1 MSEKQSHFTSFPVL
15 CSVSGV
21 VCLISTGYFIY
32 LSGQRQL
39 SQLENS
45 LFQVISIVAGTVAGA
60 KAGEWAA
67 KDNNKAFVSSAL
79 RRVYSIADELQS
91 TQDKILDYSQ
101 SLPANPEEISQL
113 WTKMA
118 LETISTQVS
127 SVKNQAEQ
135 SIADWGELLG
145 EEYEQ
150 LRKNQKEKD
159 TAISELS
166 EQLNKLQQHIESS
179 SSSEITKTL
188 ESQYVGLEKKLQHV
202 RSKSVLLGGYKQ
214 SPQRGEAKKFMDE
227 GKFEE
232 AVKVYDQIIRNY
244 PSTHT
249 NYLGRARAKYSARDL
264 SGALEDLKI
273 AETMQPSDSGID
285 RLRQELV
292 NDILSRGLVEQ
303 NASSIAYDA
312 NTLLSYGQIE
322 SARKLYQH
330 AKEKGLRDYFSSIN
344 FTMVELLANNPSLAR
359 EALLGFNHNVSG
371 DYMRVQIEALKAL
384 CDVVEGKPVN
394 LIHLQKA
401 LDTCSNFSILKSP
414 LQFLEIGM
422 INLNMLNSGGKIIFS
437 ALKHEQKA
445 AATSNS

>member
-1 MSEKQSHFTSFPVL
+1 MIKKQSSFTSFPIL
-15 CSVSGV
+15 CTVSGAI
-21 VCLISTGYFIY
+21 CLVSTGYFIY

-45 LFQVISIVAGTVAGA
+45 LFQVISIVTGTVAGA

-101 SLPANPEEISQL
+101 SLPTHPEEISQL

-127 SVKNQAEQ
+127 SVKSQAEQ

-159 TAISELS
+159 TVISELS
-166 EQLNKLQQHIESS
+166 EQLDKLQRHIESS
-179 SSSEITKTL
+179 SSSEVTKTL

-214 SPQRGEAKKFMDE
+214 SPQKGEAKRFMDE

-232 AVKVYDQIIRNY
+232 AIRVYDQIITNY
-244 PSTHT
+244 PSTYT
-249 NYLGRARAKYSARDL
+249 NYLGRARAKYSAGDL

-273 AETMQPSDSGID
+273 AETIQPSDSGID
-285 RLRQELV
+285 RLRQEFV

-303 NASSIAYDA
+303 NANSIAYEA
-312 NTLLSYGQIE
+312 NTLLSYGQIKP
-322 SARKLYQH
+322 ARKLYQQ

-344 FTMVELLANNPSLAR
+344 FTMVELLASNPSLAR
-359 EALLGFNHNVSG
+359 EALLGFNHNIAG

-384 CDVVEGKPVN
+384 CDVIEGKKTN
-394 LIHLQKA
+394 LADLQKA
-401 LDTCSNFSILKSP
+401 LNSCRDFSILKSP

-422 INLNMLNSGGKIIFS
+422 VNLNMLNSEGRLIFS
-437 ALKHEQKA
+437 ALKREQEA
-445 AATSNS
+445 VVNQS